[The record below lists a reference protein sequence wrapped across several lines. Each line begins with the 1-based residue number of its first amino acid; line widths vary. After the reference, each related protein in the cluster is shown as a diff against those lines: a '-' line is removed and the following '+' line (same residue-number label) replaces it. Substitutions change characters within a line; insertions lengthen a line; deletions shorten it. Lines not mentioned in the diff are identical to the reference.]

1 MEHGSLL
8 RYISVPSL
16 DRAFN
21 CSVLAFGL
29 RHLEVWFFS
38 ESLCDRLLRI
48 YWAGVSGCVG
58 FTTLYAMV
66 KPNLG

>member
-38 ESLCDRLLRI
+38 ESLCDRLLCI
-48 YWAGVSGCVG
+48 Y
-58 FTTLYAMV
+58 
-66 KPNLG
+66 